1 MSGLDSVSRSQVSST
16 YGPEPPWAPLQH
28 LQRRRRRPSPCLSPH
43 ILLPLFDAELPC
55 ERSGSH
61 LMIGPDARGRF
72 WTIAIDYL
80 SDGQAMPVTAWPS
93 KRSQIK
99 RYEEE
104 E

>member
-1 MSGLDSVSRSQVSST
+1 
-16 YGPEPPWAPLQH
+16 
-28 LQRRRRRPSPCLSPH
+28 
-43 ILLPLFDAELPC
+43 
-55 ERSGSH
+55 
-61 LMIGPDARGRF
+61 MIGPDARGRF